1 MKSVFALFLE
11 YEDCEAAFDE
21 MIREGFDQQGIN
33 VITKEEVAK
42 THMDIDLERVH
53 VKATDELGSESTG
66 LDIQLG
72 TQQPVKLGEVGRVYA
87 AGDMATIIAKAAAAH
102 EEGLRETV
110 PDFDVSAPAADAYVY
125 GLVNDGILLW
135 SRADDDRVSE
145 VANILRENNGMRVS
159 GYGG

>member
-1 MKSVFALFLE
+1 MRSVFALFLE

-21 MIREGFDQQGIN
+21 MVGQGFDEQEIN

-42 THMDIDLERVH
+42 THVDVDLERVH

-66 LDIQLG
+66 LDILLG

-87 AGDMATIIAKAAAAH
+87 AGDMATIVAKTAAADGK
-102 EEGLRETV
+102 GLRETL
-110 PDFDVSAPAADAYVY
+110 PDFDVSASASDAYVD

-135 SRADDDRVSE
+135 IRAADDRVSE
-145 VANILRENNGMRVS
+145 VANVLRTHNGVRVS